1 MLKIFRKFFDFCGEI
16 NKRKF
21 YKSLALG
28 VLFALMEAVK
38 IPAIMLLL
46 DGIIEDKVTSVL
58 LWQCFGILLLSVVI
72 GSVIKYHITMLQCEA
87 GYYTAAGKRIEIAE
101 HMRYLPMGYFNQNS
115 LGQITSV
122 TTNTM
127 EQLADVAT
135 RVVMMTTQGMLTTLV
150 ITVMVL
156 CFDWRIGLVA
166 VVGILL
172 FFGVNS
178 VLQKRSQKLTPIKT
192 ASDTDVVE
200 KVLEY
205 VQEVSRSSG
214 I

>member
-1 MLKIFRKFFDFCGEI
+1 M
-16 NKRKF
+16 
-21 YKSLALG
+21 
-28 VLFALMEAVK
+28 
-38 IPAIMLLL
+38 
-46 DGIIEDKVTSVL
+46 
-58 LWQCFGILLLSVVI
+58 
-72 GSVIKYHITMLQCEA
+72 
-87 GYYTAAGKRIEIAE
+87 YYTAAGKHVEIAE

-135 RVVMMTTQGMLTTLV
+135 GVVMLTTQGMLTTLV
-150 ITVMVL
+150 ITAMVL
-156 CFDWRIGLVA
+156 FFDWRIGLVA

-172 FFGVNS
+172 FFGLNS
-178 VLQKRSQKLTPIKT
+178 VLQKRSQKLAPIKI

-205 VQEVSRSSG
+205 VQGISEVRGYNLTGRTSKGMIICSFLVLDSLGTAGNYSSLLRAVDMG
-214 I
+214 VDKAQTILDLQEMDIEGKDNIMPLDCKILGCG